1 MLIKLIAPN
10 KIYSYSPYYKKL
22 IPQDSKY
29 AFAPEGDFLLLFF
42 MEHATSRE
50 LFPEL
55 AKQAIENNIGV
66 VYVCDKQPKDYI
78 ISPNIL
84 YIETGWKW
92 FVHLLIQNTIDFRG
106 VYANKKAE
114 WLKKRFIATNLYKI
128 PDIKTLEDIQNTV
141 KMQKAVKN
149 HILINIDGGLGDH
162 LLTIPSI
169 KTLAYK
175 GKKVSLVVRYPEVFE
190 GLDYI
195 EKIYDIKDDID
206 ITKIDKLV
214 YLDFGHFMS
223 NYTNDINKQ
232 NRIFTIAN
240 ICGLSVDELVI
251 KKPEIILSD
260 EEKMMFKKYDAFLGV
275 TANRS
280 WATLPLELAQEL
292 IDNNS
297 EKSWVTTSLKKL
309 ELKKIQMYYGLNI
322 RKLFALIYQCEY
334 YVGVDTSFLHIAGA
348 FDKKIVLFPTVIPP
362 EWRVSTY
369 KNVKLQEPEN
379 CPCYCCVNKSF
390 VVPEKRLC
398 EKTGRLEC
406 FYSIDYDKV
415 FDAQKETHGVVGD
428 SEMKIAIIIPT
439 AWKSPCL
446 HNLLE
451 EIYSSINNVDIF
463 LTANIEKEKL
473 QTYINSSV
481 SYTFMKHNYAEFNYS
496 VLMNWVIKKINHKK
510 YDYILLLN
518 DDIVPKTKN
527 WIDIYIDEIKKT
539 KANILGVKLLF
550 PGTNII
556 QHFGVVFPPN
566 SNINPDHFKE
576 HYKDGV
582 EFQGVKEFKAVTFAC
597 AMLKSSLFDKYWFD
611 EHLAKELQDVDYCLQ
626 AGKCFV
632 TGNVVLYHYESYTRK
647 LLGYGGANTKDRVYW
662 KKKWGK

>member
-1 MLIKLIAPN
+1 MLIKLIAEN

-22 IPQDSKY
+22 IPQKSKY
-29 AFAPEGDFLLLFF
+29 SFAPEGDFLILFF
-42 MEHATSRE
+42 MEHVTSRDSQPKIVE
-50 LFPEL
+50 E
-55 AKQAIENNIGV
+55 AIKNNIGI
-66 VYVCDKQPKDYI
+66 VYVCDELPKNNI

-92 FVHLLIQNTIDFRG
+92 FVHLLIQNTVDFRG

-114 WLKKRFIATNLYKI
+114 WLKKRFITTNPYKV
-128 PDIKTLEDIQNTV
+128 PDIKDLVDIQNTA
-141 KMQKAVKN
+141 KMQERANN
-149 HILINIDGGLGDH
+149 HILINIDGGIGDN

-169 KTLAYK
+169 KTLVHK
-175 GKKVSLVVRYPEVFE
+175 GKKISLITKYPKLFNN
-190 GLDYI
+190 LNYI
-195 EKIYDIKDDID
+195 GKIYTLKEEINIAN
-206 ITKIDKLV
+206 IDKII
-214 YLDFGHFMS
+214 YLDFGSFMS

-240 ICGLSVDELVI
+240 ICGLSQDELVI

-260 EEKMMFKKYDAFLGV
+260 KEKNMFNEYEAFLGV
-275 TANRS
+275 TADRKWS
-280 WATLPLELAQEL
+280 ELPQILAQKI
-292 IDNNS
+292 IDNNP
-297 EKSWVTTSLKKL
+297 KIRWVTSSLKKL
-309 ELKKIQMYYGLNI
+309 ELKNIQIYNDINI
-322 RKLFALIYQCEY
+322 RELFALMYKCKY

-348 FDKKIVLFPTVIPP
+348 MDKKIILFPSVIPP
-362 EWRVSTY
+362 EWRMSTY
-369 KNVKLQEPEN
+369 KNVKLLEPKV
-379 CPCYCCVNKSF
+379 PCYCCVNKSF

-415 FDAQKETHGVVGD
+415 FDAQKETQSVVGD

-496 VLMNWVIKKINHKK
+496 ALMNWVIKKINHKK

-576 HYKDGV
+576 HHMDGI
-582 EFQGVKEFKAVTFAC
+582 EFQGVREFRAVTFAC

-611 EHLAKELQDVDYCLQ
+611 ENLKAELQDVDYCLQ
-626 AGKCFV
+626 ARKCFV
-632 TGNVVLYHYESYTRK
+632 TSNVVLEHYESYSRK
-647 LLGYGGANTKDRVYW
+647 KMGYSGTQPNDRAYW
-662 KKKWGK
+662 QIKWGK